1 MSDPV
6 GYGKP
11 PKATQF
17 KKGRSGNPAGRPKGK
32 LNVATV
38 VQQAL
43 SAPVVVNEGGRRV
56 VRTKFEISMTQL
68 ANQAA
73 GGDLHA
79 IRMLL
84 PLASMADADG
94 HQGPMSPDLKAD
106 RELALKF
113 VARMTGL
120 NPKDGADGANG
131 STAVSTS
138 PAQPKPESS
147 HE

>member
-11 PKATQF
+11 PKAGQF
-17 KKGRSGNPAGRPKGK
+17 KKGRSGNPSGRPKGR

-43 SAPVVVNEGGRRV
+43 SATVVVNEGGRRV
-56 VRTKFEISMTQL
+56 PRSKLDVAITQL
-68 ANQAA
+68 VNQAA

-79 IRMLL
+79 IRLMLT
-84 PLASMADADG
+84 LASMAETDG
-94 HQGPMSPDLKAD
+94 QHGPLSPDLKAD
-106 RELALKF
+106 RELAMKF
-113 VARMTGL
+113 VARMAGL
-120 NPKDGADGANG
+120 NHKDGAHD
-131 STAVSTS
+131 STQAPTS
-138 PAQPKPESS
+138 PPQPKLDSP

>member
-17 KKGRSGNPAGRPKGK
+17 KKGHSGNPAGRPKGR

-43 SAPVVVNEGGRRV
+43 SATVVVNEGGRRV

-79 IRMLL
+79 IRMVV
-84 PLASMADADG
+84 PLASMADVDG
-94 HQGPMSPDLKAD
+94 HQGPISPDLKAD
-106 RELALKF
+106 RELAMKF
-113 VARMTGL
+113 VARMAGL
-120 NPKDGADGANG
+120 NPKDGVHD
-131 STAVSTS
+131 STQAPTS
-138 PAQPKPESS
+138 PHQPKPESP

>member
-79 IRMLL
+79 IRMVL

-94 HQGPMSPDLKAD
+94 HHGPISPDLKAD

-120 NPKDGADGANG
+120 NPKDGAA
-131 STAVSTS
+131 STAQA
-138 PAQPKPESS
+138 PPKPESS